1 LIINGCIA
9 FGLNYVSFTANKKAG
24 PLTMTVAANVKQVLT
39 MLIAVVIFN
48 LVITPT
54 NMIGILLTIGGGAW
68 YATVEYSEKK
78 HKASIARM
86 TSLHDPPLQA
96 DRGRPGLPLHSNP

>member
-1 LIINGCIA
+1 
-9 FGLNYVSFTANKKAG
+9 
-24 PLTMTVAANVKQVLT
+24 
-39 MLIAVVIFN
+39 MLLAVIIFN

-68 YATVEYSEKK
+68 YATVEYAEKR

-86 TSLHDPPLQA
+86 TSLHDPPPQKEWKQA
-96 DRGRPGLPLHSNP
+96 DRGRPRLPLHSTF

>member
-1 LIINGCIA
+1 
-9 FGLNYVSFTANKKAG
+9 
-24 PLTMTVAANVKQVLT
+24 
-39 MLIAVVIFN
+39 MLLAVIIFN

-68 YATVEYSEKK
+68 YATVEYAEKK

-86 TSLHDPPLQA
+86 TSLHDRPPLPPSPQRNWTVE
-96 DRGRPGLPLHSNP
+96 RGRPRLPLHSTT